1 MKSTYG
7 FIGLGL
13 IGGSIA
19 KGLKIYEPDC
29 QIMAYMRTRKNLEIA
44 RGEGVV
50 DRILTGVTE
59 ELSACDVIFLC
70 TPVEYNADY
79 LSKIRPFLKE
89 GAFITDVGSTKTAI
103 LRTVNELGMER
114 VFIGGHPMAGSEKSG
129 FVHSSDYLLENAY
142 FFITP
147 VPESSAEIIL
157 FYEKL
162 VRAIHA
168 IPLVI
173 SPEEHDR
180 IVAGVSH
187 LPHIIASS
195 LVNTVKHL
203 DQEEEYM
210 RMVAAGGFR
219 DITRIA
225 SSSPDVWEQ
234 ICLSNKEAILNSLD
248 SYIRMMETMRDC
260 VRDEDGPALHK
271 LFTSSRD
278 YRDSLDDT
286 KRGSVSRQFLLYV
299 DICDEP
305 GGIATITTL
314 MAMSGINIQNI
325 GILHNREF
333 EEGVLR
339 IEFYEE
345 EARNQAEELLLKRNY
360 SVRKKS

>member
-1 MKSTYG
+1 MFTIG

-13 IGGSIA
+13 IGGSLARAIR
-19 KGLKIYEPDC
+19 KTELSI
-29 QIMAYMRTRKNLEIA
+29 QLMAYSADPSETEEALSMGII
-44 RGEGVV
+44 
-50 DRILTGVTE
+50 DRICKE
-59 ELSACDVIFLC
+59 NDPDFFECDMIFLC
-70 TPVEYNADY
+70 APVQTNIHY
-79 LSKIRPFLKE
+79 LPILKEIIRPECIL
-89 GAFITDVGSTKTAI
+89 TDVGSVEGIMADAAKEYG
-103 LRTVNELGMER
+103 LSGS
-114 VFIGGHPMAGSEKSG
+114 FIGGHPMAGSEKNG

-203 DQEEEYM
+203 DHEEEYM